1 MSLLLSVAVASVS
14 GQPDILGNL
23 KYQTVGVAI
32 VMLSLCGLAVFV
44 WLIARLLALFQ
55 CSREAVSTRKPL
67 AVGDGEE
74 IPMEVRAVISA
85 AVHVALRSPHRILEM
100 HPVRNPQ
107 IQAWSL
113 EGRREIF
120 QSHTFR

>member
-1 MSLLLSVAVASVS
+1 MYPLLSSAAVSVS
-14 GQPDILGNL
+14 GQSNIIDNL

-32 VMLSLCGLAVFV
+32 VMLSLGGLAVFV
-44 WLIARLLALFQ
+44 WVIARLLALFQ
-55 CSREAVSTRKPL
+55 RRNAALSTHKTFS
-67 AVGDGEE
+67 VGSGEE

-100 HPVRNPQ
+100 HPERNPQ

-113 EGRREIF
+113 EGRRQIF